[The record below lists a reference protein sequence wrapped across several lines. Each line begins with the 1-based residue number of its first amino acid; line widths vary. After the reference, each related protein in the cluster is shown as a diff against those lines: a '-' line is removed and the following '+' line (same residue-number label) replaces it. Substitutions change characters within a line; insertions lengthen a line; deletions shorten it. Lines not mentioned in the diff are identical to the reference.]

1 MKKVLALD
9 IDGTLT
15 DSKKNITDNTLAALK
30 SACDRGCKIV
40 LASGRPTPG
49 LNRYKNELELEK
61 RGGYLLSFNGAR
73 LTDCVTGDEIASQ
86 TLPYGAV
93 RKIHDYVKDM
103 PVGMVTYDS
112 DEVLTDSVID
122 EYMELEA
129 RINGLPIKQVDNL
142 AEYVDFPVNKCLLT
156 APDKVAYEVMLKLQE
171 EFGEEFSIYR
181 SEPFFVEIMPKNVD
195 KAATLQKLCDY
206 LGITKDDLVACGD
219 GYNDVSMI
227 KFAGVGVAMG
237 NAKPEVKEV
246 ADVITGT
253 NDEDGLVDIVNKYFL

>member
-1 MKKVLALD
+1 
-9 IDGTLT
+9 
-15 DSKKNITDNTLAALK
+15 
-30 SACDRGCKIV
+30 
-40 LASGRPTPG
+40 
-49 LNRYKNELELEK
+49 
-61 RGGYLLSFNGAR
+61 
-73 LTDCVTGDEIASQ
+73 
-86 TLPYGAV
+86 
-93 RKIHDYVKDM
+93 
-103 PVGMVTYDS
+103 
-112 DEVLTDSVID
+112 
-122 EYMELEA
+122 
-129 RINGLPIKQVDNL
+129 
-142 AEYVDFPVNKCLLT
+142 
-156 APDKVAYEVMLKLQE
+156 MLKLQE

>member
-1 MKKVLALD
+1 
-9 IDGTLT
+9 
-15 DSKKNITDNTLAALK
+15 
-30 SACDRGCKIV
+30 
-40 LASGRPTPG
+40 
-49 LNRYKNELELEK
+49 
-61 RGGYLLSFNGAR
+61 
-73 LTDCVTGDEIASQ
+73 
-86 TLPYGAV
+86 
-93 RKIHDYVKDM
+93 
-103 PVGMVTYDS
+103 MVTYDS

-253 NDEDGLVDIVNKYFL
+253 NDEDGLVDIVNKYFS